1 MKKGDLQMDEM
12 NNSRA
17 EKEIDLRVLWGI
29 IRKNLIPI
37 ILVTVLFA
45 GAFYTYSK
53 FFIKKQYEANAIL
66 IVNNVNTNDSKTYA
80 TTTELNAAQSLADV
94 YAVLIKSDAILGP
107 VIENLDLNTTAE
119 SLQKSINVTS
129 MNSTQVIR
137 ITMRSTNASYAK
149 EVIAEI
155 VKVAPPIIKDTVE
168 AGSVKVVSDA
178 TISNNGAAVSP
189 DSRRNGIIGALVG
202 LVLILAFVFIREFT
216 NNTFKTE
223 DDVLN
228 SLGIPLLG
236 IIPSVDTKDFNKNV

>member
-53 FFIKKQYEANAIL
+53 FFIKKQYE
-66 IVNNVNTNDSKTYA
+66 
-80 TTTELNAAQSLADV
+80 
-94 YAVLIKSDAILGP
+94 AVLIKSDAILGP